1 MDPAHR
7 LSLYKPQLLYLE
19 QEGKNHASLMRVV
32 LRIIKKKGKIKLSEL
47 PAINTDDRDSMK
59 PQLISPS

>member
-32 LRIIKKKGKIKLSEL
+32 LSIIKKKGKIKLSETLL
-47 PAINTDDRDSMK
+47 P
-59 PQLISPS
+59 